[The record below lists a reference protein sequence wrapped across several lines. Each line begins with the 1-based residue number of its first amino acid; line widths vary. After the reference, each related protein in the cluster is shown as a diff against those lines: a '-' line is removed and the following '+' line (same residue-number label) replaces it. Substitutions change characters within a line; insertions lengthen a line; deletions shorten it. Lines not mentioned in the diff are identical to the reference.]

1 MPINSCIRGFQ
12 CRGEVRGLEES
23 TCRKIKKSLHFE
35 KGGET
40 FSVELG
46 LENVSPDIS
55 KRRLRDHLSL
65 LYKEVLAEI
74 IGYPEDSSKARRV

>member
-1 MPINSCIRGFQ
+1 M
-12 CRGEVRGLEES
+12 EEG

-40 FSVELG
+40 FSVEIG

-55 KRRLRDHLSL
+55 NRSLRNHLSL
-65 LYKEVLAEI
+65 LYEDVLAEI
-74 IGYPEDSSKARRV
+74 IGHPEDSSKAWRV